1 MDLFLKHYDWQRP
14 IRSLGISISDLV
26 SDSAPLQLDLFGAGK
41 DQLRMEQLDIAM
53 DGLKKRF
60 GANAVRPAILLKD
73 TELSGFD
80 PKRDHTI
87 HPVSLFLG
95 PL

>member
-26 SDSAPLQLDLFGAGK
+26 SDSAPLQLDLFETGK
-41 DQLRMEQLDIAM
+41 ELLKREQLDM
-53 DGLKKRF
+53 TLDGLKKRF

-87 HPVSLFLG
+87 A
-95 PL
+95 